1 MLPPNFLTI
10 PQIQREQRVGSKLM
24 HLTALLEYLLR
35 LCNPNLL
42 NEAGREASLGERVN
56 AFKHLFD
63 RIDHVFWAVKVRN
76 YFIHGLETVSYTD
89 RDAQNAINYLIEA
102 IGTVCAQSAIPRN
115 LVAAIYHDPD
125 ADVHAQQ
132 VAEERRRREQ
142 QQAQDAQA
150 RSLRTE
156 QEKLERER
164 LQQARRERDL
174 ERKAANR
181 VSIVRGLRG
190 ALMLGVV
197 AAGAYFL
204 WPKAETLINGSRPTA
219 MVVRTQ
225 AELALRKVKARKKQT
240 EYGAS
245 ITQAEAAW
253 RDAEIEFK
261 KGNYKQAEEKYRQ
274 LLSVWDAMNA
284 RIVDSMG
291 YDELLAEVNSL
302 RLAARNAQAAQKA
315 AELWNQAEELRRN
328 AITARRN
335 GNLEEAKNLAIQARQ
350 QYDAAQAAA
359 IAQTEAVD
367 KNLAG
372 DGGSDGQTP
381 ATTPNGQS
389 EPMRTITP
397 VPTPDSQR

>member
-63 RIDHVFWAVKVRN
+63 RIDQVFWAVKVRN